1 MQKITFKVQ
10 SFRKLPNPYKDAPE
24 GAPQMYYAM
33 CYVTEL
39 PDEFPMATN
48 LREQNLNTEVAKRVQ
63 ASLREEAEQDFFL
76 LNRGILLS
84 VKNATYTNANGE
96 LSLVFE
102 DDEVHGNV
110 DGGHTYKIIQK
121 LRGEATPGAQFV
133 KLEILTGVEAVF
145 TKLAAARNYSVGV
158 PVTSHAELEKRFEL
172 IKAVLEDSV
181 NRRIS
186 YKQNEKGEID
196 ISEIL
201 AILHLFN
208 LLEYPNNQT
217 EHHPISSFSGRTI
230 CAKRY
235 INIHKEHG
243 TSIENPY
250 VRMTTIMRDILK
262 LYNKLE
268 TQISTYYSEGNQGG
282 RYGGVKGVSGKGGE
296 GKYAS
301 KIYGE
306 RMDYSTPT
314 GFIYPILG
322 AFRSLVVV
330 GEDGYYDWA
339 IDPFATMDKLG
350 KELVCTTVDRSRTL
364 GNNPQSVGKDS
375 GHWKTLYITVKMYL
389 MERQN

>member
-10 SFRKLPNPYKDAPE
+10 SFRKLPNPYKDAAE

-33 CYVTEL
+33 CDVTEL

-48 LREQNLNTEVAKRVQ
+48 LREQNFGTDVSKRIH
-63 ASLREEAEQDFFL
+63 ASLREEAERNFFL

-84 VKNATYTNANGE
+84 VKDAAYTNASGE

-110 DGGHTYKIIQK
+110 DGGHTYKIIQELK
-121 LRGEATPGAQFV
+121 SQTTPGTQFV
-133 KLEILTGVEAVF
+133 KLEILTGVEGVF
-145 TKLAAARNYSVGV
+145 TKLAAARNFSAQV
-158 PVTSHAELEKRFEL
+158 PITSHAELEKRFDL
-172 IKAVLEDSV
+172 IKDVLEPSV
-181 NRRIS
+181 NERIA
-186 YKQNEKGEID
+186 YKQNEKGEMD

-217 EHHPISSFSGRTI
+217 EYHPISSFSGRTT

-243 TSIENPY
+243 TNIENPY

-262 LYNKLE
+262 LYNQLE
-268 TQISTYYSEGNQGG
+268 IKMGDYYAEGNPGG
-282 RYGGVKGVSGKGGE
+282 KYGKVKGVSGEKGDK
-296 GKYAS
+296 KYVS
-301 KIYGE
+301 KIYGQK
-306 RMDYSTPT
+306 MDYSTPT

-322 AFRSLVVV
+322 AFRSLVTI
-330 GEDGYYDWA
+330 GEDGYYRWA
-339 IDPFATMDKLG
+339 IDPFVTMDKLG